1 MTALLEAYRAIQVF
15 LETGGDVLF
24 AIMLVTFVLWA
35 LIIERVYYNT
45 FQHRRVFN
53 DAVARWEA
61 RKDKKSWYGHQ
72 FRNLLISEAKLK
84 IEQNIAFIKTMVAVA
99 PLLGLLGTVTG
110 MVAVFDA
117 MAVLGTGNP
126 RAMASGVSQATI
138 PTMSGMVV
146 AISGL
151 YFSYM
156 LRRRADREVER
167 LSDTLVM
174 EQ

>member
-1 MTALLEAYRAIQVF
+1 M
-15 LETGGDVLF
+15 
-24 AIMLVTFVLWA
+24 
-35 LIIERVYYNT
+35 
-45 FQHRRVFN
+45 
-53 DAVARWEA
+53 
-61 RKDKKSWYGHQ
+61 
-72 FRNLLISEAKLK
+72 LISEAKLK